1 MKLYVMPGACS
12 LAAHIALV
20 WSGLPFTLQIE
31 DRTSIKSPRY
41 LALNPSGA
49 VPVLEHDGWILTQ
62 CVAVLN
68 YVSDL
73 AVDAGLGGRDP
84 RTRAEVNRWLGFMNS
99 DLQFAVLGHLR
110 EQAQAAGSQGE
121 AYARVRWVFQRL
133 NDQLEHN
140 EWIAGTVRASIADA
154 YAYTGARWARSVGL
168 VAGMDAFERFY
179 QRMQADPGVQAALK
193 AEGIE

>member
-12 LAAHIALV
+12 LASHIALV

-49 VPVLEHDGWILTQ
+49 VPMLEHGGWVLTQ

-68 YVSDL
+68 YISDL
-73 AVDAGLGGRDP
+73 VPEAHLGGHDP
-84 RTRAEVNRWLGFMNS
+84 RTRAEVNCWLGFMNS
-99 DLQFAVLGHLR
+99 DLQFGVLNYLR
-110 EQAQAAGSQGE
+110 EPAVGGE
-121 AYARVRWVFQRL
+121 AHARARWMFQRL
-133 NDQLEHN
+133 DEQLQQH
-140 EWIAGTVRASIADA
+140 EWIAGTRRASIADA
-154 YAYTGARWARSVGL
+154 YAWTGARWARSVGL
-168 VAGMDAFERFY
+168 TAGMEAFERFY
-179 QRMQADPGVQAALK
+179 QRMQADPGVRAALQ

>member
-1 MKLYVMPGACS
+1 VKLYVMPGACS
-12 LAAHIALV
+12 LASHIALV
-20 WSGLPFTLQIE
+20 WSGLPFSLQME

-49 VPVLEHDGWILTQ
+49 VPMLEHDGWVLTQ
-62 CVAVLN
+62 CVAILN

-73 AVDAGLGGRDP
+73 VPEAGLGGHDA

-99 DLQFAVLGHLR
+99 DLQFAVLNHLR
-110 EQAQAAGSQGE
+110 EQAQSPGSQGE
-121 AYARVRWVFQRL
+121 AHARVRWVFQRL
-133 NDQLEHN
+133 NEQLQGD
-140 EWIAGTVRASIADA
+140 EWLAGTSRASIADA
-154 YAYTGARWARSVGL
+154 YAYTGARWSRSVGL
-168 VAGMDAFERFY
+168 TAGMDALEGFY